1 MARKNA
7 YYEKIEPNLEN
18 IKHWIYDGLSHKQI
32 YEKIGVSET
41 IFYKYLNFK
50 KEFKEAVKKGNS
62 SIQVDL
68 EKALYK
74 EAKGFEYE
82 ETHMEISDEE
92 TKLGKIRKQKQKKVS
107 KYARANASLLMFALC
122 NKFPEKWKR
131 VDKEVIDLIENKMN
145 LNITDEHIKDAFKAL
160 YPAIDENEAKK
171 IIEEENDEDSE
182 S

>member
-7 YYEKIEPNLEN
+7 YYERIEPNLEN
-18 IKHWIYDGLSHKQI
+18 IKHWISEGLSHKQI
-32 YEKIGVSET
+32 YENIGVSET

-62 SIQVDL
+62 FIQVDL

-92 TKLGKIRKQKQKKVS
+92 TKFGKMRKQKQKKVS

-171 IIEEENDEDSE
+171 IIEEENDENSE